1 MAWDEVPGA
10 TNVFTTITRSPF
22 AKLEVASSEF
32 KLM

>member
-1 MAWDEVPGA
+1 MAWDEVPGVI
-10 TNVFTTITRSPF
+10 NVFTTIARSRF